1 MTRVLDFIQAAVNL
15 CLSFKFCVRA
25 FKNYQFKPV
34 TVNIKIYTLG
44 KKNTQMGN
52 ICYISSKHRTSTMQD
67 FLGGKYQKSSTR
79 GYRIHVSELLLDPVL
94 HSTYQGLNDKLL

>member
-15 CLSFKFCVRA
+15 FFCVRA

-44 KKNTQMGN
+44 KKNT
-52 ICYISSKHRTSTMQD
+52 
-67 FLGGKYQKSSTR
+67 
-79 GYRIHVSELLLDPVL
+79 
-94 HSTYQGLNDKLL
+94 